1 MTLVSQ
7 HPHSKFQ
14 LLEKPGAYPGL
25 DIINGTPDGPVIDLS
40 VDMDNKYGI
49 GYIQVRDVEEMARVL
64 GYVTPEVAAAKD
76 ARIAELEAQVNRVP
90 TKIERLTNELRA
102 TVDRFVD
109 SLSVDDDIP
118 VDSSETYAK
127 QIGVGDSEQFSF
139 DFDNNSANGI
149 AESDDG
155 KADND
160 SGQDG
165 DNVVDQGP
173 DELSSNPINVID
185 FGFLTDDD

>member
-1 MTLVSQ
+1 MTLVNH

-14 LLEKPGAYPGL
+14 LLEKPGNYPGL

-40 VDMDNKYGI
+40 VDMDNRYGI

-127 QIGVGDSEQFSF
+127 QIGVGDSEQLSF

-155 KADND
+155 EVDND